1 MKRTRFS
8 LLVALI
14 AMSLSATA
22 QTAGQVLRSLTFDA
36 PKALYHPKGNSAN
49 MRQTPSTKARK
60 VAVYKSYDQGWWLPN
75 AQIVADEGDNP
86 DWVEANVEGKTVYM
100 SKSVMTKV
108 VPEPFMVNKCQNT
121 PYVWTTTDDP
131 DATAGWMAQAM
142 SWRIGKV
149 KGQSGLYVAEV
160 TDYDGATSLRL
171 GKMVDNVLVFKYKVF
186 FDGGA
191 DYERL
196 EGVGKWV
203 AEKEACQDFPYN
215 GAKVCYFR
223 WSNDMLYKAD
233 IDFEDGG
240 GMIYETLDLTK
251 LTEPMVYTIFKDE
264 IDNGRINYF
273 YLTSFNF
280 TGKWGRTF
288 M

>member
-1 MKRTRFS
+1 M
-8 LLVALI
+8 
-14 AMSLSATA
+14 
-22 QTAGQVLRSLTFDA
+22 
-36 PKALYHPKGNSAN
+36 
-49 MRQTPSTKARK
+49 
-60 VAVYKSYDQGWWLPN
+60 YKSYDQGWWLPN

-186 FDGGA
+186 FAGGS

-196 EGVGKWV
+196 EGVGKWTGRHIGWKQPGRLS
-203 AEKEACQDFPYN
+203 ELQ
-215 GAKVCYFR
+215 CY
-223 WSNDMLYKAD
+223 
-233 IDFEDGG
+233 
-240 GMIYETLDLTK
+240 K
-251 LTEPMVYTIFKDE
+251 L
-264 IDNGRINYF
+264 
-273 YLTSFNF
+273 
-280 TGKWGRTF
+280 
-288 M
+288 

>member
-22 QTAGQVLRSLTFDA
+22 QTASQVLRNLTFDA

-60 VAVYKSYDQGWWLPN
+60 VAVYKSYDQGWWLPT
-75 AQIVADEGDNP
+75 AQLVADEGDNP
-86 DWVEANVEGKTVYM
+86 DWVKANVEGKTVYM
-100 SKSVMTKV
+100 SKSVMAKV
-108 VPEPFMVNKCQNT
+108 EPEPFMVNKCQNL
-121 PYVWTTTDDP
+121 PYLWETIDNDE
-131 DATAGWMAQAM
+131 TAGWEGQAM

-149 KGQSGLYVAEV
+149 RGQAGLYVAEV
-160 TDYDGATSLRL
+160 IDYDGATSLRL
-171 GKMVDNVLVFKYKVF
+171 GKMVNNVLVFKYKVF
-186 FDGGA
+186 FAGGSG
-191 DYERL
+191 YERL

-203 AEKEACQDFPYN
+203 AEKEACQDYPYN

-233 IDFEDGG
+233 IDFKDGDG
-240 GMIYETLDLTK
+240 GMIYENLDLTK

-264 IDNGRINYF
+264 IEGGRINYF

-280 TGKWGRTF
+280 TSKWER
-288 M
+288 

>member
-1 MKRTRFS
+1 
-8 LLVALI
+8 
-14 AMSLSATA
+14 
-22 QTAGQVLRSLTFDA
+22 
-36 PKALYHPKGNSAN
+36 
-49 MRQTPSTKARK
+49 
-60 VAVYKSYDQGWWLPN
+60 
-75 AQIVADEGDNP
+75 
-86 DWVEANVEGKTVYM
+86 
-100 SKSVMTKV
+100 
-108 VPEPFMVNKCQNT
+108 
-121 PYVWTTTDDP
+121 
-131 DATAGWMAQAM
+131 M

-186 FDGGA
+186 FAGGS

-240 GMIYETLDLTK
+240 GMIYEALDLTK

>member
-8 LLVALI
+8 LLIALI

-22 QTAGQVLRSLTFDA
+22 QTASQVLRSLTFDA

-60 VAVYKSYDQGWWLPN
+60 VAVYKSYDQGWWLPT
-75 AQIVADEGDNP
+75 AQLVADEGDNP
-86 DWVEANVEGKTVYM
+86 DWVKANVEGKTVYM
-100 SKSVMTKV
+100 SKSVMAKV
-108 VPEPFMVNKCQNT
+108 EPEPFMVNKCQNL
-121 PYVWTTTDDP
+121 PYLWETIDNDE
-131 DATAGWMAQAM
+131 TAGWEGQAM

-160 TDYDGATSLRL
+160 IDYDGATSLRL
-171 GKMVDNVLVFKYKVF
+171 GKMVNNVLVFKYKVF
-186 FDGGA
+186 FAGGSG
-191 DYERL
+191 YERL

-203 AEKEACQDFPYN
+203 AEKEACQDYPYN

-233 IDFEDGG
+233 IDFKDGDG
-240 GMIYETLDLTK
+240 GMIYENLDLTK

-264 IDNGRINYF
+264 IDSGRINYF

-280 TGKWGRTF
+280 TSKWER
-288 M
+288 